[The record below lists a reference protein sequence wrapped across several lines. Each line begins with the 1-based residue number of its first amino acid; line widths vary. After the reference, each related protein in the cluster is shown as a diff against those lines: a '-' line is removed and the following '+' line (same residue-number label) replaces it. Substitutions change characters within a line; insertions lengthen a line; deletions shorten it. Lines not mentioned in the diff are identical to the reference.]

1 MCPLKLKTKGRQSFS
16 STSTRSELPPHLP
29 TKHLAS
35 HNTAEAG
42 AGPVKAAMLL
52 SEAGVS
58 SSPHLMMKL
67 ELRPADP
74 LSHLPK
80 AAVKAQ
86 RDTDAEHKHSQKSF
100 T

>member
-1 MCPLKLKTKGRQSFS
+1 M
-16 STSTRSELPPHLP
+16 
-29 TKHLAS
+29 
-35 HNTAEAG
+35 
-42 AGPVKAAMLL
+42 KADMLL

-58 SSPHLMMKL
+58 SSPHLMTKL
-67 ELRPADP
+67 ELRPANP

-86 RDTDAEHKHSQKSF
+86 HDTDAEHKHSQKSF